1 MKWSLVAVTCGALAL
16 CDLASAAPSA
26 SGPPQLDERILF
38 ELVRNPELL
47 QIVNDYLDKKSG
59 ESPVSFQFRGS
70 FGLPKVTLPA
80 SHVLRHARKRGRRRP
95 RTATRR
101 SAADPVRLP
110 TVLNA
115 G

>member
-1 MKWSLVAVTCGALAL
+1 MKWSLVAVTFGALLAL
-16 CDLASAAPSA
+16 CDLSSAAP

-70 FGLPKVTLPA
+70 FGLP
-80 SHVLRHARKRGRRRP
+80 
-95 RTATRR
+95 
-101 SAADPVRLP
+101 
-110 TVLNA
+110 
-115 G
+115 

>member
-1 MKWSLVAVTCGALAL
+1 MKWSLVAVTCGALLAL

-59 ESPVSFQFRGS
+59 ESPVSCQNPVS
-70 FGLPKVTLPA
+70 FGLLE
-80 SHVLRHARKRGRRRP
+80 S
-95 RTATRR
+95 
-101 SAADPVRLP
+101 
-110 TVLNA
+110 
-115 G
+115 

>member
-16 CDLASAAPSA
+16 CDLSSAVP

-59 ESPVSFQFRGS
+59 GESPVSFQNRVSVAF
-70 FGLPKVTLPA
+70 FK
-80 SHVLRHARKRGRRRP
+80 
-95 RTATRR
+95 
-101 SAADPVRLP
+101 
-110 TVLNA
+110 
-115 G
+115 

>member
-16 CDLASAAPSA
+16 CDFASAAPFP

-59 ESPVSFQFRGS
+59 ESPVSFQDRGS
-70 FGLPKVTLPA
+70 VTVA
-80 SHVLRHARKRGRRRP
+80 FFSK
-95 RTATRR
+95 
-101 SAADPVRLP
+101 
-110 TVLNA
+110 
-115 G
+115 